1 MSLSF
6 LVTSLS
12 SLAMSFS
19 SFSSLFGVTLSF
31 SAMVSSFSAMSSS
44 FSVILSPFLSLF
56 CSLMV
61 LFDPLFWS
69 SLKFKGSSGD
79 ALFFETSLLPDS
91 FVFSD
96 SFFECS
102 ITSPFL
108 LESQPLTL
116 FRDVLPFSVIPSS
129 FSPSLSAI
137 LSSFSVMSS
146 SSWVIL
152 SPWLSTSV
160 FSLDLSFFSLLSAM
174 SLKGSSEFVFDLLTS
189 TLFSSFSVLFL
200 ASLLSTFSALI
211 VWLSILWATFSS
223 WPSWTMFSLSIDLPI
238 SVLMLSPRPN
248 DEGVI
253 NLTFSFFISTGCGIL
268 AGFSPK
274 STSQSRSGKMDSP
287 WSLEMLFG
295 SVSAAI
301 ESGRGNISL
310 DIVCWTE
317 NCCFSLTCPS
327 LKVFLKTEKL
337 LTVLRHRRQISAG

>member
-1 MSLSF
+1 MVLFDPLFWSSLKFKGSSGDALFFETSLLPNSFVFSDSFFECSLTSPFLLESQPLTLFRDVLPFSVIPSSFSPSLSAILSSFSVMSSSF

-12 SLAMSFS
+12 SLAMSS

-79 ALFFETSLLPDS
+79 ALFFETSLLPNS

-102 ITSPFL
+102 LTSPFL

-146 SSWVIL
+146 SS
-152 SPWLSTSV
+152 
-160 FSLDLSFFSLLSAM
+160 
-174 SLKGSSEFVFDLLTS
+174 
-189 TLFSSFSVLFL
+189 
-200 ASLLSTFSALI
+200 
-211 VWLSILWATFSS
+211 
-223 WPSWTMFSLSIDLPI
+223 
-238 SVLMLSPRPN
+238 
-248 DEGVI
+248 
-253 NLTFSFFISTGCGIL
+253 
-268 AGFSPK
+268 
-274 STSQSRSGKMDSP
+274 
-287 WSLEMLFG
+287 
-295 SVSAAI
+295 
-301 ESGRGNISL
+301 
-310 DIVCWTE
+310 
-317 NCCFSLTCPS
+317 
-327 LKVFLKTEKL
+327 
-337 LTVLRHRRQISAG
+337 

>member
-1 MSLSF
+1 MSLSLSF

-19 SFSSLFGVTLSF
+19 SFSSLFGVTMSF

-102 ITSPFL
+102 LTSPFL

-146 SSWVIL
+146 SFLVTSL
-152 SPWLSTSV
+152 SSLAMSSSFSSLFGATLSFSAMVSSFFAMSSSFSPFLSLFCSLMVLFDPLFWSLLQFKGSSGDALFFGTSLLPDSFV
-160 FSLDLSFFSLLSAM
+160 FSDSSCECSSTPPFLFESQPLTLFRDVLPFSVIPSSFSPLLSAI
-174 SLKGSSEFVFDLLTS
+174 L
-189 TLFSSFSVLFL
+189 SSFSVM
-200 ASLLSTFSALI
+200 
-211 VWLSILWATFSS
+211 SS
-223 WPSWTMFSLSIDLPI
+223 SS
-238 SVLMLSPRPN
+238 
-248 DEGVI
+248 
-253 NLTFSFFISTGCGIL
+253 
-268 AGFSPK
+268 
-274 STSQSRSGKMDSP
+274 
-287 WSLEMLFG
+287 
-295 SVSAAI
+295 
-301 ESGRGNISL
+301 
-310 DIVCWTE
+310 
-317 NCCFSLTCPS
+317 
-327 LKVFLKTEKL
+327 
-337 LTVLRHRRQISAG
+337 